1 MKYASMLE
9 LERNLGD
16 KINEIG
22 QQLSHLSEI
31 VNIADLQ
38 IGDVVQQFYS
48 TYTIPSLDAL
58 LGN

>member
-1 MKYASMLE
+1 MLE